1 MCRFESLQRL
11 SNQTLPMLPIDADS
25 WSVASLDEEV
35 PATFWDDLARYSQGI
50 PPGFYLRISEQP
62 VRPVA

>member
-1 MCRFESLQRL
+1 
-11 SNQTLPMLPIDADS
+11 MLPIDADS